1 VKIGRPDAWWNR
13 RVPIGRLCLA
23 MGVVLAC
30 LYVWLAYGDLISS
43 IVWGVRHQRTAN
55 FRGQTL
61 QVPWF
66 WREKTWTNYNEFEL
80 TRQYAGLTLPSNII
94 VRYQNISPDDV
105 ESTVERMKRMSN
117 ESAQKFQ
124 IPDLFYRDYDGNDF
138 TKTHYLC
145 MERGFSRS
153 LMLFVE
159 CYSRDG
165 RWSVSMWGLKQTR
178 PELETILDGVASM
191 GNPTK

>member
-13 RVPIGRLCLA
+13 RIPIGRLCLA
-23 MGVVLAC
+23 MGVVLAG
-30 LYVWLAYGDLISS
+30 LYVWLAFGDLISS
-43 IVWGVRHQRTAN
+43 TIWGVRHQRTAS

-80 TRQYAGLTLPSNII
+80 TRPYGGLAFPSDVT
-94 VRYQNISPDDV
+94 VRHQNISPDDV
-105 ESTVERMKRMSN
+105 QRTVERMKRMSN

-124 IPDLFYRDYDGNDF
+124 MPNLFYKDYEGDDF
-138 TKTHYLC
+138 TRMHYLC
-145 MERGFSRS
+145 MERGPSGS
-153 LMLFVE
+153 LTLFVE

-165 RWSVSMWGLKQTR
+165 RWNVSIIGLKR
-178 PELETILDGVASM
+178 SRSEFETILRGVAFM
-191 GNPTK
+191 GNPSK